1 MIQSNGITRRDFINR
16 TGKAV
21 IGGASVLAVPH
32 KACTGSPA
40 KTAKAPNVVLVI
52 TDDQG
57 YGDLGC
63 HGNTDIR
70 TPNMDAFAGQSVEF
84 TRFYVSPVCAPTR
97 ACLMTGRYYYRTG
110 VVDTY
115 LGRAMMRTGEITL
128 AELFRDAGYR
138 TGIFGKWH
146 LGDNYPLRPSEQG
159 FEESLVHNGGGL
171 GQPSDPPGNMY
182 FDPVLR
188 HNNVDKKYEGYCTDI
203 FTDGAIQFIEKNRD
217 RPFFA
222 YLSTNAPH
230 TPLQISDDYVKPY
243 LSKGLNEETARI
255 YGMVENIDD
264 NFGRL
269 LDTLRSM
276 QLESTTIVIFM
287 TDNGPQLNKNQ
298 ADRFNAGLRGRKGG
312 VYENGIRVPF
322 FVRWPGTFQAGEK
335 ISTIGAHIDILP
347 TLLDVCGIEAPENV
361 EVDGTSLMPLLTG
374 SNTGWPDRTIYAQ
387 WHRGDEAL
395 MYRQFTAVSQR
406 YKLVQ
411 PRHFEYGMNMGEEV
425 KKALVDIELYDIAND
440 PGEQLNIAS
449 QRPEIVRKMLEE
461 YEDWFADVSARGFA
475 PPRIHVGTPHENPV
489 ILTRQDWRGPEAG
502 WRKKDLGYWEILVAE
517 NGNYDINLRFAPLDT
532 PAEAHF
538 RFGKTHLSRQL
549 QKNVTSYTFR
559 SVYLDAKPGR
569 LEVWLRL
576 KDETVG
582 VQYVDV
588 LRQ

>member
-1 MIQSNGITRRDFINR
+1 MTQSNGITRRDFIDR
-16 TGKAV
+16 AGKAV
-21 IGGASVLAVPH
+21 IGGASILAVPL
-32 KACTGSPA
+32 KACSGSTT
-40 KTAKAPNVVLVI
+40 KTPKAPNVVLMI

-63 HGNTDIR
+63 HGNTDIQ
-70 TPNMDAFAGQSVEF
+70 TPHLNAFAGQSVEF

-115 LGRAMMRTGEITL
+115 LGRAMMRTGEVTL

-159 FEESLVHNGGGL
+159 FEESLVHNGGGI

-182 FDPVLR
+182 FDPVLK
-188 HNNVDKKYEGYCTDI
+188 HNNIDKKYEGYCTDI

-269 LDTLRSM
+269 LETLKAM
-276 QLESTTIVIFM
+276 QLENTTIVIFM
-287 TDNGPQLNKNQ
+287 TDNGPQLNNNQ

-322 FVRWPGTFQAGEK
+322 FVRWPGTFQAEEK
-335 ISTIGAHIDILP
+335 ISTVGAHIDILP
-347 TLLDVCGIEAPENV
+347 TLLDVCGIEAPEDV
-361 EVDGTSLMPLLTG
+361 EVDGASLMPLLDG
-374 SNTGWPDRTIYAQ
+374 SNTGLPDRTIYAQ
-387 WHRGDEAL
+387 WHRGDEGL
-395 MYRQFTAVSQR
+395 MYRQFCAVSQK

-425 KKALVDIELYDIAND
+425 KKILAYIELYDITTD
-440 PGEQLNIAS
+440 PGEQNNIAS
-449 QRPEIVRKMLEE
+449 RHPDVVRKMLEE

-489 ILTRQDWRGPEAG
+489 ILTRQDWRGPVAG
-502 WRKKDLGYWEILVAE
+502 WGKKDLGYWEILVAE
-517 NGNYDINLRFAPLDT
+517 NGRYDINLRFAPLDT

-549 QKNVTSYTFR
+549 QDNVTSYTFR

-569 LEVWLRL
+569 LEAWLRL
-576 KDETVG
+576 KDETIG